1 MMQNEQDEDFQ
12 QNMQLINEVPQEEEE
27 GESQD
32 VAQSRRLQS
41 NYANMHSNQLNDEA
55 AFAPDA
61 EQNLQRED
69 YAEQNPER
77 V

>member
-1 MMQNEQDEDFQ
+1 
-12 QNMQLINEVPQEEEE
+12 MQLINEVPQEEEE

-41 NYANMHSNQLNDEA
+41 NYANMQSNQLSEEA
-55 AFAPDA
+55 AFAPDTD
-61 EQNLQRED
+61 QNQQRD
-69 YAEQNPER
+69 YAEENPER